1 MGFPQILSELKN
13 KNGYTNAY
21 IGQACGVSEGAV
33 RTWLSGKKTPSSNA
47 LKSLSDLF
55 GVSTD
60 YLLDNE
66 PKQKTPA
73 EADVTFDDFTYAMYG
88 ESRELTEDD
97 KNMLLD
103 MARML
108 KKRQQEGK

>member
-66 PKQKTPA
+66 PKQKMPA
-73 EADVTFDDFTYAMYG
+73 EAGAAFDDFTYAMYG
-88 ESRELTEDD
+88 ESRGLTEEN
-97 KNMLLD
+97 KNMLLE
-103 MARML
+103 MARIL
-108 KKRQQEGK
+108 KKGQQEGK